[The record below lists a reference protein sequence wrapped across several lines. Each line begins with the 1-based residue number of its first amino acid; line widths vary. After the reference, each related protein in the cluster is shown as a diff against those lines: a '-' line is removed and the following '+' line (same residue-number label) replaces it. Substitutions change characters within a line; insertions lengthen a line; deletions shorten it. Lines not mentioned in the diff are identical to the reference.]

1 MNTYANRF
9 KKLLTE
15 QDQDL
20 DTELSDSDAMASTLD
35 KGTSVEDFDVDAPD
49 NTAGQAPAVLTVFQ
63 QRMHKQL
70 QKWISEMEEFKEYL
84 NGTDTTSIQSILNN
98 SSPETL
104 FKKISDAETKK
115 ISRVAMELG
124 SLIEILKGYLA
135 SAGDSKYK
143 GQ

>member
-1 MNTYANRF
+1 MNSYQKRF
-9 KKLLTE
+9 LKYLNE
-15 QDQDL
+15 ADEA
-20 DTELSDSDAMASTLD
+20 ELSDKDAMLATLD
-35 KGTSVEDFDVDAPD
+35 KGTEPDDFKIDAPKGVV
-49 NTAGQAPAVLTVFQ
+49 GQLPPELTEYQRQMFQ
-63 QRMHKQL
+63 KL
-70 QKWISEMEEFKEYL
+70 QEWIGEMDSFKEHL
-84 NGTDTTSIQSILNN
+84 NGTGPDSIQSILNS

-135 SAGDSKYK
+135 TSSDSKYK